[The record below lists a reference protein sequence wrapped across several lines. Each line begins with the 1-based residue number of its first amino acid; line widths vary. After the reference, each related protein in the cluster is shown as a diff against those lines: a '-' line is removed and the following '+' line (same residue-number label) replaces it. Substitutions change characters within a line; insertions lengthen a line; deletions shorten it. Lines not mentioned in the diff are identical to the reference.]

1 MGNIIIFHPQK
12 VMVVLKKQKK
22 HTMKQLSRFVTLF
35 SFLFFFSSGLFAQK
49 FDWQGRWE
57 FKSTEESFCNVH
69 IVTNLTEGQSEPTAI
84 VEGLS
89 YGKPFRVKARVESI
103 QQRNSLVFYEL
114 ADANGNTH
122 YDANEPLLILT
133 APKENSEPTDITP
146 VWIQVDITKHSENKY
161 CLVSKIPTP
170 RYRGVYS
177 LDNGDNKMSLAISKV
192 KKAGF
197 SVKLETGTTG
207 LFCDCSLETTHLAV
221 CYPSSDKGAFYL
233 DFNADGVKL
242 IKSYD
247 DNVYNTKLV
256 KTEDGGPLVLHTT
269 LKK

>member
-1 MGNIIIFHPQK
+1 MGNIIIFNPLK
-12 VMVVLKKQKK
+12 MMIVLKKQKK
-22 HTMKQLSRFVTLF
+22 RTMKQFSRFVTLF
-35 SFLFFFSSGLFAQK
+35 SFLFVFSSTMFAQK

-57 FKSTEESFCNVH
+57 FKSTEESFCNIH
-69 IVTNLTEGQSEPTAI
+69 IVTNLTQGQSEPTAI

-89 YGKPFRVKARVESI
+89 YGKPFRIKARIEDLK
-103 QQRNSLVFYEL
+103 QRNSLVFYEL
-114 ADANGNTH
+114 ADANGATQYN
-122 YDANEPLLILT
+122 ANEPLLILT
-133 APKENSEPTDITP
+133 APSENSEPTDITP
-146 VWIQVDITKHSENKY
+146 VWVQVDITKHSNHKH
-161 CLVSKIPTP
+161 CLVTKVPIP

-177 LDNGDNKMSLAISKV
+177 LEDGDNKMSLAISKM
-192 KKAGF
+192 KKAKF
-197 SVKLETGTTG
+197 SVKLETGNTG

-242 IKSYD
+242 IKSYE
-247 DNVYNTKLV
+247 DNIYNTKLM